1 MKERLT
7 WRDPATPGVAGEVT
21 EWSDDSTEPAGE
33 LSPSPSLPLLEG
45 IIHDDDD
52 DQNDEDYS
60 DYDDDDDFDLLPPP
74 GICPG
79 RLRPVGVI
87 ASPSSS
93 NVVASIS

>member
-1 MKERLT
+1 M
-7 WRDPATPGVAGEVT
+7 T

-33 LSPSPSLPLLEG
+33 LSPSPSLPLLEQ
-45 IIHDDDD
+45 IFHD
-52 DQNDEDYS
+52 QDEDDYS
-60 DYDDDDDFDLLPPP
+60 NDYDDDDDFNLLPPP